1 VRKNK
6 GSPGSDG
13 MTVDELPT
21 HLRQHWPRCVGN
33 WPETLPI
40 GSAIEPVDPA
50 APVPEAPEPAAT
62 RRPRAARR
70 IAAPARITRACRA
83 GERQRHRPEERSS
96 PHARNPTRKQSA
108 NPRARH
114 ATAPHRDA
122 RQRTPP
128 APLSDRRRGGLPVA

>member
-1 VRKNK
+1 MEKACERGNLQAALKRVRKNK

-50 APVPEAPEPAAT
+50 APVPEAPEPA
-62 RRPRAARR
+62 
-70 IAAPARITRACRA
+70 
-83 GERQRHRPEERSS
+83 
-96 PHARNPTRKQSA
+96 
-108 NPRARH
+108 
-114 ATAPHRDA
+114 
-122 RQRTPP
+122 
-128 APLSDRRRGGLPVA
+128 LPVAPAPPDA